1 MTKLLWM
8 NKYCKARI
16 QPPTQ
21 KCQVIE
27 LQKIDSNE
35 IHRIKTRCGKKEG
48 IVSGSIN
55 FLGNMK

>member
-35 IHRIKTRCGKKEG
+35 IHRIKTDVERRKA
-48 IVSGSIN
+48 
-55 FLGNMK
+55 L